1 MRGWVGL
8 PRAVG
13 MAAHVWMKTIARL
26 IRGPAAAV
34 GRMGAVCLTLSVVV
48 ILALSAVW
56 ISRRKPLLLASCGE
70 LP

>member
-1 MRGWVGL
+1 M
-8 PRAVG
+8 AV
-13 MAAHVWMKTIARL
+13 HVWMKTVVGSIHD
-26 IRGPAAAV
+26 PAAAA

-70 LP
+70 QP

>member
-1 MRGWVGL
+1 
-8 PRAVG
+8 
-13 MAAHVWMKTIARL
+13 MAAHVWMKTVAGL
-26 IRGPAAAV
+26 ICGPAAA

-56 ISRRKPLLLASCGE
+56 ISRRKPLLLASCGD

>member
-8 PRAVG
+8 PRVVG
-13 MAAHVWMKTIARL
+13 MEVHVWMKTVAGSIH
-26 IRGPAAAV
+26 GPAAAV

-56 ISRRKPLLLASCGE
+56 ISRRKPLLLGSCGE